1 MYINPLDKRSR
12 PLLLANETVLDFSC
26 YNTTT
31 LFSLLLDLLLVI
43 RINVFEQKRPLPHSV
58 IELLCLA
65 VSELRL
71 RPVDVDAI
79 HDPLLEMQV
88 RRDGQENGGLG
99 SGDLLY
105 ELQRI
110 TLA

>member
-1 MYINPLDKRSR
+1 MI
-12 PLLLANETVLDFSC
+12 
-26 YNTTT
+26 
-31 LFSLLLDLLLVI
+31 DLLW
-43 RINVFEQKRPLPHSV
+43 
-58 IELLCLA
+58 LA
-65 VSELRL
+65 VAELRL

-99 SGDLLY
+99 SGVLLY